1 MRCVAEVKYFSIGCL
16 LTVMAPWPGRKRT
29 RATACLRRPVVWVSG
44 AGICAPCVL
53 CVVDRSAGPAGRG
66 QLERLGAL
74 GCVGMVGAGV
84 DVELA
89 QHGPAEGVLGQHA
102 ADGAPDHLVGG
113 LLQ

>member
-1 MRCVAEVKYFSIGCL
+1 MGCL
-16 LTVMAPWPGRKRT
+16 LTLIAPWPGRKRT

-53 CVVDRSAGPAGRG
+53 YVVCRSAGPAGRG

-74 GCVGMVGAGV
+74 GCVGVVGTGI

-89 QHGPAEGVLGQHA
+89 QHRPAESVLGEHA
-102 ADGAPDHLVGG
+102 ADRPPDHF
-113 LLQ
+113 